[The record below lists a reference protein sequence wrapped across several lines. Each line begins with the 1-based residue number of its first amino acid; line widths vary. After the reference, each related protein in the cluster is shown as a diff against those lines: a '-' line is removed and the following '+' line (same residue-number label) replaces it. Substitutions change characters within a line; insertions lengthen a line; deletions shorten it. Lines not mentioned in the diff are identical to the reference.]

1 MAARDKTMFTA
12 VDAFAAKKSA
22 TMLGYYEDKYLECM
36 RAVAGPKAVRK
47 QPIINRGYYTRV
59 TCFRNIVHSFLEA
72 TKSLGPRQI
81 LNIGCGYD
89 TNSFHLVDEGHPEL
103 SMFEV
108 DYEDVILR
116 KTDMI
121 RRSDKLNTLLG
132 GSGNPL
138 GPNYGFNSPAIKFVA
153 ADLQQPAVTSVL
165 VAAGLEASQPTLIIS
180 ECVLVC
186 KCIG

>member
-1 MAARDKTMFTA
+1 
-12 VDAFAAKKSA
+12 
-22 TMLGYYEDKYLECM
+22 
-36 RAVAGPKAVRK
+36 
-47 QPIINRGYYTRV
+47 
-59 TCFRNIVHSFLEA
+59 
-72 TKSLGPRQI
+72 
-81 LNIGCGYD
+81 
-89 TNSFHLVDEGHPEL
+89 
-103 SMFEV
+103 MFEV